1 MTLISWLPFI
11 HALGSFLTLAAGE
24 TGLLILAFART

>member
-1 MTLISWLPFI
+1 MSLLQWLLFL
-11 HALGSFLTLAAGE
+11 HAFGGFLTLAAGE